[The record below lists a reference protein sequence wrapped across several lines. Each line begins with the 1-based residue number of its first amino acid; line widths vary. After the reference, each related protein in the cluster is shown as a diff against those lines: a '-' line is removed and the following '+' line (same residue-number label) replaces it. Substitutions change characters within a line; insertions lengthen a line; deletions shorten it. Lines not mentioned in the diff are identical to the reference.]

1 MQKVLVANR
10 GESAVRVIRAVHQLG
25 LPAVAVYSTADK
37 GALHTRMADEAYCI
51 GGPSPRESYLDIP
64 RILEAVKMARADAV
78 HPGFGMLSENV
89 EFVRALEDMDI
100 LFAGPPSSVIAAM
113 GDKAQARSTL
123 EKQGIPTLPGS
134 DGPVESAAQAAA
146 VADEIGYPVLLKA
159 VAGGGGRGIRMV
171 ENSGEMPGIFE
182 IASAEAS
189 ASFGDGRLYVEKY
202 LREPRHVEV
211 QVLSDAHGNHLHFL
225 TRDCSAQR
233 RSQKIIEEA
242 PAACVQEKTQRKLC
256 RLAVKAAQSVGYV
269 NAGTVE
275 FLVDEDENVYFMEM
289 NTRIQ
294 VEHPITE
301 MITGVD
307 LVQAQLRIAAG
318 EELMLPQK
326 DIIGMGHA
334 IECRINAEDPRAGFS
349 PSPGVVKVLHLPGGP
364 GVRVD
369 AAVTQGD
376 TVSPRYDSMLMKIIA
391 HDASRPGALRR
402 MAQALSE
409 LRIEGVTTN
418 LDFLRY
424 TLHHMD
430 FNRNRLHTRWIEQTV
445 LPEYLEDTH
454 A

>member
-10 GESAVRVIRAVHQLG
+10 GEIAVRIIRAVHQLG
-25 LPAVAVYSTADK
+25 LSAVAVYSTADK

-51 GGPSPRESYLDIP
+51 GGASPRDSYLDIP
-64 RILEAVKMARADAV
+64 RILEAVRMAGADAV

-89 EFVRALEDMDI
+89 DFVSALEHAEI

-113 GDKAQARSTL
+113 GDKAQARTTL
-123 EKQGIPTLPGS
+123 EKQGIPLIPGS
-134 DGPVESAAQAAA
+134 DGPLTSAEQAIG
-146 VADEIGYPVLLKA
+146 VAGAIGYPVLLKA
-159 VAGGGGRGIRMV
+159 VSGGGGRGIRIV
-171 ENSGEMPGIFE
+171 ASADELTGAYE
-182 IASAEAS
+182 IASAEAES
-189 ASFGDGRLYVEKY
+189 SFKDSRLYMEKF
-202 LREPRHVEV
+202 LQGPRHVEV
-211 QVLSDAHGNHLHFL
+211 QILSDAHGNHLHFL

-242 PAACVQEKTQRKLC
+242 PAACIQEKTQRKLC
-256 RLAVKAAQSVGYV
+256 RLAVKVAQSVGYI

-275 FLVDEDENVYFMEM
+275 FLVDSDENVYFMEM

-301 MITGVD
+301 MLTGVD

-318 EELMLPQK
+318 EELMMPQK

-334 IECRINAEDPRAGFS
+334 IECRINAEDPRAGFA
-349 PSPGVVKVLHLPGGP
+349 PSPGEIKVLHLPGGP

-376 TVSPRYDSMLMKIIA
+376 SVSPRYDSMLMKVIA
-391 HDASRPGALRR
+391 HASSRPAALRR

-409 LRIEGVTTN
+409 LKIEGVATN

-424 TLHHMD
+424 TLHHLD
-430 FNRNRLHTRWIEQTV
+430 FNRNRLHTRWVEQTV
-445 LPEYLEDTH
+445 LPEYLEENH